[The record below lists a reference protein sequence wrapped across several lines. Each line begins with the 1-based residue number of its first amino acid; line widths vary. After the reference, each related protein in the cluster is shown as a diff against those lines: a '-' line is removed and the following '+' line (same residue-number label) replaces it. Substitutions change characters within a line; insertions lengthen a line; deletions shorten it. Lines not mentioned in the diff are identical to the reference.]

1 MLSLGCTGFYFSSMA
16 TTKPHRTPSWW
27 KFRDAFG
34 PTWFLALGAAH
45 ELATHQKIPRG
56 SVMVEPKDI
65 RFHSGEVTAGRH
77 DEVGPF
83 PSFAFQ
89 DYISVR
95 VDSDEVRLKVES
107 QKQQGVDCGNMY
119 IPVCL
124 VKYEALPLQSGNNL
138 MSWEVLGEANGHIP
152 RVQELRRSKVWHA
165 VVLPYLF
172 DVTKRLE
179 LVFTRDKSRLG
190 ADHIRMGPLV
200 LLPAWYTLHWSEETH
215 RLHYPHP
222 LCTNKKFPG
231 CQTRSHWN
239 GSKCKRLTINAG
251 SILVNSALP
260 PPRWSPPPTRKPT
273 AALGGVRWRVWWP
286 SFPTRGTSL

>member
-124 VKYEALPLQSGNNL
+124 VKYEV
-138 MSWEVLGEANGHIP
+138 MSWKVLGEANGHIP
-152 RVQELRRSKVWHA
+152 RVQELRRSN
-165 VVLPYLF
+165 
-172 DVTKRLE
+172 
-179 LVFTRDKSRLG
+179 SR
-190 ADHIRMGPLV
+190 ASVPL
-200 LLPAWYTLHWSEETH
+200 
-215 RLHYPHP
+215 
-222 LCTNKKFPG
+222 
-231 CQTRSHWN
+231 
-239 GSKCKRLTINAG
+239 
-251 SILVNSALP
+251 
-260 PPRWSPPPTRKPT
+260 
-273 AALGGVRWRVWWP
+273 
-286 SFPTRGTSL
+286 

>member
-152 RVQELRRSKVWHA
+152 VRFWVYSHEYESILRACCSLNILRRG
-165 VVLPYLF
+165 F
-172 DVTKRLE
+172 RN
-179 LVFTRDKSRLG
+179 FGG
-190 ADHIRMGPLV
+190 A
-200 LLPAWYTLHWSEETH
+200 
-215 RLHYPHP
+215 
-222 LCTNKKFPG
+222 
-231 CQTRSHWN
+231 
-239 GSKCKRLTINAG
+239 KCGMQSCFR
-251 SILVNSALP
+251 
-260 PPRWSPPPTRKPT
+260 
-273 AALGGVRWRVWWP
+273 
-286 SFPTRGTSL
+286 TSLMSPNGWS